1 MDWWLFVCCDV
12 CQESSV
18 GTLEISLLRR
28 GFLIDEQYHSIV
40 HYKWLTPLYSR
51 EIKRFTSS
59 SRVYNKQEGTCG
71 FIPRI
76 LLYDTAKELW
86 KWLKPQVKLLSN
98 WKRTWNT
105 SEVISVEL
113 DIESNMLFQINA
125 KMWNVYRALLH
136 LWQQLKSVQNQNTRH
151 RSKTTERKSPS

>member
-28 GFLIDEQYHSIV
+28 AFLIDEQYHSIV

-51 EIKRFTSS
+51 EIKGCASS
-59 SRVYNKQEGTCG
+59 SRVCNKQEGICG

-86 KWLKPQVKLLSN
+86 KWLKPQVKLSSN

-125 KMWNVYRALLH
+125 KMWNAYRALLN